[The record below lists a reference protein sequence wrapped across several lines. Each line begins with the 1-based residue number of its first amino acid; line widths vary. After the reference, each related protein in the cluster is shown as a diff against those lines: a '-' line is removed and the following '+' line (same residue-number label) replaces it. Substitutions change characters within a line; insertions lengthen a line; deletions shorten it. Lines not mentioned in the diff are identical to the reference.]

1 VSVLA
6 GVRVVELANFI
17 SAPFACQLLADFGA
31 EVIKIERPGQP
42 DQSRTAGGLH
52 PADAQRSPYFA
63 TGLGRNKRS
72 VCLDLAADDD
82 FAALLELLRTADV
95 MAENFTP
102 GTLERWGLDWPRLH
116 ELNPRLVLVR
126 ISGYGQSGPLR
137 DRPSV
142 DRTAQA
148 FAGLAHLT
156 GQSGEPPVPAGL
168 AVADYSA
175 GYLAALGA
183 LLALRERDSS
193 GLGQVVDVSLYDALL
208 PMLCEIPAEFGCYGR
223 ARTRSGDYY
232 PGSPLMTIVRSK
244 DGAWLQIAVLGPEA
258 FRRFAAAF
266 GQAQVAQDP
275 RFGSAEGQDRHR
287 VELRELVGNWVAGR
301 TAREVGELCDAARIP
316 CAPVQD
322 FAQLYEHPHVVARG
336 DFITV
341 PDDDFGSVPAVGVIP
356 RLSRAPGSVV
366 RAGPQP
372 DQDRELLTL
381 TPDEPDC

>member
-1 VSVLA
+1 MSVLA
-6 GVRVVELANFI
+6 EVRVVELANFI

-31 EVIKIERPGQP
+31 EVIKVERPGQP

-72 VCLDLAADDD
+72 VCLDLAAAGDL
-82 FAALLELLRTADV
+82 AALLELLRTADV
-95 MAENFTP
+95 LAENFTP
-102 GTLERWGLDWPRLH
+102 GTLEKWGLGWPRLH

-126 ISGYGQSGPLR
+126 ISGYGQSGPWR

-148 FAGLAHLT
+148 FAGLTHLT
-156 GQSGEPPVPAGL
+156 GSPDEPPVPAGL

-175 GYLAALGA
+175 GYLAALGT

-193 GLGQVVDVSLYDALL
+193 GLGQVVDISLYDALL
-208 PMLCEIPAEFGCYGR
+208 PMLCEMPAEFGCYGR
-223 ARTRSGDYY
+223 VRSRSGDYY
-232 PGSPLMTIVRSK
+232 PGSPLMTVVRSQ
-244 DGAWLQIAVLGPEA
+244 DGAWLQIAVLGPAA

-266 GQAQVAQDP
+266 GQARAAEDP
-275 RFGSAEGQDRHR
+275 RFASADAQDRHR
-287 VELRELVGNWVAGR
+287 DELRELVGNWVAVR
-301 TAREVGELCDAARIP
+301 TAREVSELCDAARIP
-316 CAPVQD
+316 CATVQD
-322 FAQLYEHPHVVARG
+322 FAQLWAHPHVVARG

-341 PDDDFGSVPAVGVIP
+341 PDDGFGTVPATGVIP
-356 RLSRAPGSVV
+356 RLSRTPGAVV

-372 DQDRELLTL
+372 DQDREVLTL
-381 TPDEPDC
+381 TPKERDC